1 MVNVDRKPTV
11 PGVEETC
18 ERDRIDASLSAND
31 GGEPG
36 DVSSIPP
43 PERSGPPATSS
54 PFFGNT
60 LVGVPPPPAKSSA
73 SRSIAVGAVYAGD
86 FRIVR
91 ALAKGGMGAVFEVD
105 QISTGRRR
113 ALKIIRVPGA
123 LDVATRE
130 RFLREARASA
140 MIDSPHV
147 VEVVVAG
154 SDDVTST
161 LWIAM
166 EYLVGETLADRMARL
181 DANATLPQRESWVAL
196 TELLR
201 GLSRAH
207 ARGVVH
213 RDLKPTNVFLA
224 RTNASAAPTVKILDF
239 GIACFHDAQEHKLTD
254 PIGTPLWMA
263 PEQSRPSR
271 ITPSVDVWAV
281 GLIAFRLFAGRSYW
295 LAARDASP
303 NVRDVLAELLYEPLE
318 SASERA
324 ETLGCVRRL
333 PVGFDGWFARCV
345 AREPSERFIDA
356 TEAAAALALIAP
368 PELAR
373 DPNAARR
380 SRPGMHPVART
391 DGPPASQPP
400 MLGAPPRRPIG
411 APSLSPAERAAKA
424 RRESLHPRLDEDP
437 HEAATVR
444 MGSVPADAT
453 PPRSDTPLA
462 NARPGIGAPSWA
474 KTPTELRPPTPAPAP
489 PPKAPSVLGSTR
501 FRVALIAA
509 VLIGGVAAIVQ
520 APGVFRPRTQR
531 RLADVGHAVGDGR
544 VSAWNVGAGRVWRGD
559 ATGGEARFGF
569 TAVLRLTRPD
579 HVAGYISWTVVA
591 SPTGAA
597 GEQVRENV
605 DGSFDPT
612 LGAIELHGT
621 HSTNPLVYPVNAYR
635 FRVGGDGTLEGSSL
649 DAALAIRATST
660 APR

>member
-31 GGEPG
+31 GVEPR
-36 DVSSIPP
+36 DVPSIPP
-43 PERSGPPATSS
+43 AERSDPRASSS

-60 LVGVPPPPAKSSA
+60 LVGVPPPPAKA
-73 SRSIAVGAVYAGD
+73 PTPRSFAVGGVYAGD
-86 FRIVR
+86 FRIIR

-147 VEVVVAG
+147 VEVAVAG
-154 SDDVTST
+154 SDDATST

-166 EYLVGETLADRMARL
+166 EYLVGETLADRVARL
-181 DANATLPQRESWVAL
+181 DPNTTLPQRDSWIVL

-224 RTNASAAPTVKILDF
+224 RTGASAAPTVKILDF
-239 GIACFHDAQEHKLTD
+239 GIACFHDGQDHKLTD

-271 ITPSVDVWAV
+271 ITPAVDVWAV

-295 LAARDASP
+295 LSAREASP

-345 AREPSERFIDA
+345 AREPTERFVDA
-356 TEAAAALALIAP
+356 TEAAAALALITP
-368 PELAR
+368 PELAL
-373 DPNAARR
+373 DPNAPRR
-380 SRPGMHPVART
+380 SRPGMHPVARVDAPT
-391 DGPPASQPP
+391 STRPP
-400 MLGAPPRRPIG
+400 LGAPPRRPLA
-411 APSLSPAERAAKA
+411 APTPNERAARV

-444 MGSVPADAT
+444 MGAVTAEPQAQRAST
-453 PPRSDTPLA
+453 PPASPRLSV
-462 NARPGIGAPSWA
+462 GAPSWA

-489 PPKAPSVLGSTR
+489 PPPPPSVLGSTR

-531 RLADVGHAVGDGR
+531 RVVDNGHTTADGR
-544 VSAWNVGAGRVWRGD
+544 VSAWNVGAGRIWRG
-559 ATGGEARFGF
+559 EASSSESRFGF

-579 HVAGYISWTVVA
+579 HVSGYISWSVVS
-591 SPTGAA
+591 SPTAAA

-605 DGSFDPT
+605 DGAFDQT
-612 LGAIELHGT
+612 LGAIEIHGT

-635 FRVGGDGTLEGSSL
+635 FRVRGDGSLDGSSL
-649 DAALAIRATST
+649 DAALSIRAT
-660 APR
+660 AAQR